1 MPVFFFTVE
10 QQERA
15 IVERFGKFVRVAG
28 PGLQRK
34 SPFVEKVAGRMSLQV
49 EQLNA
54 DIETKTRDNVFVVVK
69 LAIQY
74 MVGADEAKVKD
85 AFYKLDDPE
94 VQMKSYAFDVVRSHI
109 PTMDLDEAYADADTI
124 AKHIQDTLQRQMA
137 DYGYEII
144 KALITNIE
152 PDQRVKD
159 AMNNINAARRNQEAA
174 TAQGEGDKTLR
185 IKKAE
190 AESESMR
197 LHGEGV
203 AAERKAIAHGL
214 KDSLAL
220 IADEDGIDAR
230 EAMALVALTQYMDTI
245 RSVGEHGNMTTL
257 LLPALAGRGRLVDG
271 AGPRGHAHR
280 QPRCGR
286 RVGRR
291 QRRRARR
298 SDQRG
303 RPGRLSPK
311 RDQSSGQTMDDPSQG
326 MLAFLGVPADPRL
339 LDEDLVNVP
348 AAEQYHAAGR
358 RHAQARPAGRGWI
371 GPHRRQLD
379 RWGGDRALRRLAGS
393 VQWRRRVRRRARRDR
408 HPVGGHALGMG
419 ARRRI
424 RGRDHRRTPA
434 RAYPRARRRDWLA
447 AIQPYPRFSVSTS
460 VLDDASTRV
469 ERVLHRP
476 VLTARQH
483 VHASCARRTP
493 RRPSTLHA
501 PADVIAATVEDDA
514 PGSAD

>member
-1 MPVFFFTVE
+1 MPLFFFTVE

-54 DIETKTRDNVFVVVK
+54 DIETKTQDNVFVVVQ

-74 MVGADEAKVKD
+74 MVGADQDKVKD

-124 AKHIQDTLQRQMA
+124 AKHIQDTLQTQMA

-203 AAERKAIAHGL
+203 AAERRAIAQGL
-214 KDSLAL
+214 KDSLEVL
-220 IADEDGIDAR
+220 ADERGIDPR
-230 EAMALVALTQYMDTI
+230 EAMGLVALTQYMDTI
-245 RSVGEHGNMTTL
+245 RSVGENGNMTTL
-257 LLPALAGRGRLVDG
+257 LLPHSPASVGSLMDQVQQGILSGNLAADAANSGGNG
-271 AGPRGHAHR
+271 AART
-280 QPRCGR
+280 
-286 RVGRR
+286 
-291 QRRRARR
+291 RA
-298 SDQRG
+298 
-303 RPGRLSPK
+303 
-311 RDQSSGQTMDDPSQG
+311 PSQPT
-326 MLAFLGVPADPRL
+326 L
-339 LDEDLVNVP
+339 
-348 AAEQYHAAGR
+348 
-358 RHAQARPAGRGWI
+358 RPA
-371 GPHRRQLD
+371 P
-379 RWGGDRALRRLAGS
+379 GGDRR
-393 VQWRRRVRRRARRDR
+393 
-408 HPVGGHALGMG
+408 
-419 ARRRI
+419 
-424 RGRDHRRTPA
+424 
-434 RAYPRARRRDWLA
+434 
-447 AIQPYPRFSVSTS
+447 
-460 VLDDASTRV
+460 
-469 ERVLHRP
+469 
-476 VLTARQH
+476 
-483 VHASCARRTP
+483 
-493 RRPSTLHA
+493 
-501 PADVIAATVEDDA
+501 
-514 PGSAD
+514 

>member
-1 MPVFFFTVE
+1 MPLFFFTVE

-54 DIETKTRDNVFVVVK
+54 DIETKTQDNVFVVVK

-74 MVGADEAKVKD
+74 MVGADQDKVKD

-124 AKHIQDTLQRQMA
+124 AKHIQDTLQTQMA

-203 AAERKAIAHGL
+203 AAERRG
-214 KDSLAL
+214 DRP
-220 IADEDGIDAR
+220 G
-230 EAMALVALTQYMDTI
+230 TQ
-245 RSVGEHGNMTTL
+245 G
-257 LLPALAGRGRLVDG
+257 LAGGARRRAGHRPEGSDG
-271 AGPRGHAHR
+271 AGRADAVHGHDPVRRRERQHDHAAAPPLAGLGRFADGPGPTGHAHR
-280 QPRCGR
+280 QPRRGR
-286 RVGRR
+286 RE
-291 QRRRARR
+291 RRR
-298 SDQRG
+298 
-303 RPGRLSPK
+303 
-311 RDQSSGQTMDDPSQG
+311 
-326 MLAFLGVPADPRL
+326 
-339 LDEDLVNVP
+339 
-348 AAEQYHAAGR
+348 
-358 RHAQARPAGRGWI
+358 
-371 GPHRRQLD
+371 
-379 RWGGDRALRRLAGS
+379 
-393 VQWRRRVRRRARRDR
+393 
-408 HPVGGHALGMG
+408 
-419 ARRRI
+419 
-424 RGRDHRRTPA
+424 
-434 RAYPRARRRDWLA
+434 
-447 AIQPYPRFSVSTS
+447 
-460 VLDDASTRV
+460 
-469 ERVLHRP
+469 
-476 VLTARQH
+476 
-483 VHASCARRTP
+483 
-493 RRPSTLHA
+493 
-501 PADVIAATVEDDA
+501 
-514 PGSAD
+514 

>member
-1 MPVFFFTVE
+1 MPLLFFTVE

-74 MVGADEAKVKD
+74 MVAADESKVKD

-124 AKHIQDTLQRQMA
+124 AKHIQETLQRQMA

-203 AAERKAIAHGL
+203 AAERKAIAGGL
-214 KDSLAL
+214 KDSLAIL
-220 IADEDGIDAR
+220 ADQHGIDPQGSDGAGGADPVHGHDPVGRRAR
-230 EAMALVALTQYMDTI
+230 QHDHA
-245 RSVGEHGNMTTL
+245 
-257 LLPALAGRGRLVDG
+257 PAPPLAGRSRLVDG
-271 AGPRGHAHR
+271 SDPTRRGYG
-280 QPRCGR
+280 QPRRGR
-286 RVGRR
+286 RLPR
-291 QRRRARR
+291 QRCVAGTCR
-298 SDQRG
+298 Q
-303 RPGRLSPK
+303 RLS
-311 RDQSSGQTMDDPSQG
+311 T
-326 MLAFLGVPADPRL
+326 
-339 LDEDLVNVP
+339 
-348 AAEQYHAAGR
+348 AG
-358 RHAQARPAGRGWI
+358 
-371 GPHRRQLD
+371 
-379 RWGGDRALRRLAGS
+379 
-393 VQWRRRVRRRARRDR
+393 
-408 HPVGGHALGMG
+408 
-419 ARRRI
+419 
-424 RGRDHRRTPA
+424 
-434 RAYPRARRRDWLA
+434 
-447 AIQPYPRFSVSTS
+447 
-460 VLDDASTRV
+460 
-469 ERVLHRP
+469 ER
-476 VLTARQH
+476 
-483 VHASCARRTP
+483 
-493 RRPSTLHA
+493 
-501 PADVIAATVEDDA
+501 
-514 PGSAD
+514 